1 MLQIRKMTGADA
13 KTVLPMVYGF
23 YRSDAVDHAVPEE
36 TLNRTVQGAVT
47 DGSLLEG
54 FVLEDETGAVGFAYL
69 SPYYACEV
77 GGVNMMLEEI
87 FIIPEAQ
94 GKGYGTEFFR
104 WMEETYPEVRRF
116 RLEVTESNQAA
127 VRLYKKLG
135 YDFIR
140 YEQMAKDRK

>member
-1 MLQIRKMTGADA
+1 MLQIRKMTRADA

-36 TLNRTVQGAVT
+36 TLNRTFQAAVT

>member
-13 KTVLPMVYGF
+13 KTVLPMAYGF

-36 TLNRTVQGAVT
+36 TLNRTFQAAVT

>member
-36 TLNRTVQGAVT
+36 TLNRTFQAAVT

>member
-1 MLQIRKMTGADA
+1 MTGADA

-36 TLNRTVQGAVT
+36 TLNRTFQAAAT

-77 GGVNMMLEEI
+77 GGVNMVLEEI

>member
-36 TLNRTVQGAVT
+36 NLNRTFQAAVT

>member
-13 KTVLPMVYGF
+13 ETVLPMVYGF
-23 YRSDAVDHAVPEE
+23 YRSDAVDHAVSEE
-36 TLNRTVQGAVT
+36 TLNRTFQVAVT
-47 DGSLLEG
+47 EGSLLDG
-54 FVLEDETGAVGFAYL
+54 FVLEDETGVVGFAYL

-104 WMEETYPEVRRF
+104 WMEETYPDVRRF

>member
-36 TLNRTVQGAVT
+36 TLNRTFQAAVT

-77 GGVNMMLEEI
+77 GGVNMVLEEI

>member
-1 MLQIRKMTGADA
+1 MLQIIKMTGADA

-36 TLNRTVQGAVT
+36 TLNRTFQAAVT

>member
-36 TLNRTVQGAVT
+36 TLNRTFQAAVT

-94 GKGYGTEFFR
+94 GKGCGTEFFR

>member
-36 TLNRTVQGAVT
+36 TLNRTFQAAVT

-54 FVLEDETGAVGFAYL
+54 FVLEDVTGAVGFAYL

>member
-1 MLQIRKMTGADA
+1 MFQIRKMTGADA
-13 KTVLPMVYGF
+13 ETVLPMVYGF

-36 TLNRTVQGAVT
+36 TLNRTFQAAVT

-127 VRLYKKLG
+127 ARLYKKLG

>member
-36 TLNRTVQGAVT
+36 TLNRTFQAAVT

-69 SPYYACEV
+69 SPYYA
-77 GGVNMMLEEI
+77 LS
-87 FIIPEAQ
+87 
-94 GKGYGTEFFR
+94 FR
-104 WMEETYPEVRRF
+104 KPREKDTARNFSAGWRKPIRRCAGS
-116 RLEVTESNQAA
+116 VW
-127 VRLYKKLG
+127 K
-135 YDFIR
+135 
-140 YEQMAKDRK
+140 

>member
-13 KTVLPMVYGF
+13 KTVLPMVYGC

-36 TLNRTVQGAVT
+36 TLNRTFQAAVT

>member
-36 TLNRTVQGAVT
+36 TLNRTFQAAVT
-47 DGSLLEG
+47 DDSLLEG

>member
-36 TLNRTVQGAVT
+36 TLNRTFQAAVT

-77 GGVNMMLEEI
+77 GGVNMMLEAAADHYLTVEDAVTVGTLVLELLRPAEARREI
-87 FIIPEAQ
+87 
-94 GKGYGTEFFR
+94 
-104 WMEETYPEVRRF
+104 
-116 RLEVTESNQAA
+116 
-127 VRLYKKLG
+127 
-135 YDFIR
+135 
-140 YEQMAKDRK
+140 

>member
-36 TLNRTVQGAVT
+36 TLNRTFQAADT

>member
-13 KTVLPMVYGF
+13 KTVLPLVYGF

-36 TLNRTVQGAVT
+36 TLNRTFQAAVT

>member
-1 MLQIRKMTGADA
+1 
-13 KTVLPMVYGF
+13 
-23 YRSDAVDHAVPEE
+23 
-36 TLNRTVQGAVT
+36 
-47 DGSLLEG
+47 
-54 FVLEDETGAVGFAYL
+54 
-69 SPYYACEV
+69 
-77 GGVNMMLEEI
+77 MMLEEI

>member
-23 YRSDAVDHAVPEE
+23 FRIDAVDHAVPEE
-36 TLNRTVQGAVT
+36 TLNRTFQAAVT

>member
-1 MLQIRKMTGADA
+1 MFQIRKMTGADA
-13 KTVLPMVYGF
+13 ETVLPMVYGF

-36 TLNRTVQGAVT
+36 TLNRTFQAAVT

>member
-36 TLNRTVQGAVT
+36 TLNRTFQAAAT

-77 GGVNMMLEEI
+77 GGVNRKPREKDTARNFSAGWRKPI
-87 FIIPEAQ
+87 
-94 GKGYGTEFFR
+94 
-104 WMEETYPEVRRF
+104 RRCAGS
-116 RLEVTESNQAA
+116 VW
-127 VRLYKKLG
+127 K
-135 YDFIR
+135 
-140 YEQMAKDRK
+140 